1 MRWMF
6 ETVFAAPDVWIFQN
20 ESAGWP
26 DRTYELWK
34 CESCGRS
41 ARVA

>member
-1 MRWMF
+1 MF

-26 DRTYELWK
+26 GRTYELWK